1 VTARTESAPV
11 GPVAGTASTT
21 VAPPRN
27 GYFDLLRGAA
37 LVRVVVYHGLSLA
50 WLHVALP
57 AMGVMFGL
65 GGALFVRSLK
75 RRHPAGVVWRRAL
88 RLLVPLWFYALV
100 ALLVGWE
107 TVGHTPG
114 ELARLVFWVLPLRDP
129 RTSATSGLVNTLWY
143 LRAYLWFVILTPLAL
158 PLVRRWPA
166 IMIASPLVLLPA
178 AADLQRLHP
187 SDTGWILDVLTYG
200 PCWMIGFL
208 EADGSLALIS
218 GYAIA
223 IIAGIA
229 GVIGLGLDMFAGG
242 LAPPLDGLGQM
253 GYAVWS
259 AAVVLVLLRL
269 GRDTGRLTR
278 RRWLNKPVTFVNARA
293 VTIYLWH
300 DVAIVAVAASFT
312 AAGIATSR
320 LERLPL
326 VILLI
331 ATIAIAVGWV
341 EDLGALR
348 PPRLLRPAIGSR
360 EHRPIVDH
368 ATARPRHLHRAR
380 REGPWL
386 PLPRPQN
393 LLAAR
398 RDGDGR
404 HRSAR
409 LPTVQGQDGGSS

>member
-1 VTARTESAPV
+1 VIARAESVPV
-11 GPVAGTASTT
+11 GPVAGTASTAA
-21 VAPPRN
+21 APSRN

-37 LVRVVVYHGLSLA
+37 LVRVVVYHALSLA

-107 TVGHTPG
+107 TVGHKPG

-129 RTSATSGLVNTLWY
+129 RTSATSGLVDTLWY
-143 LRAYLWFVILTPLAL
+143 LRAYLWFVMLTPLAL

-166 IMIASPLVLLPA
+166 IMIAAPLVLLPA
-178 AADLQRLHP
+178 AADLQR
-187 SDTGWILDVLTYG
+187 SDPWGTGWILDLLIYG

-208 EADGSLALIS
+208 EADGALALVS

-223 IIAGIA
+223 IIAGVA
-229 GVIGLGLDMFAGG
+229 SVIGLGLNVFVGG
-242 LAPPLDGLGQM
+242 LAPPLDGLGQL
-253 GYAVWS
+253 GYAIWS
-259 AAVVLVLLRL
+259 AAVVLVLLGL
-269 GRDTGRLTR
+269 GRDTGRITR
-278 RRWLNKPVTFVNARA
+278 RRWLNKPLTFVNARA

-326 VILLI
+326 VILLT
-331 ATIAIAVGWV
+331 ATIAIAAGWV

-348 PPRLLRPAIGSR
+348 PPRLLRPTVGSPER
-360 EHRPIVDH
+360 RPIVDQ
-368 ATARPRHLHRAR
+368 AMAGPRYLRRAQ

-386 PLPRPQN
+386 R
-393 LLAAR
+393 
-398 RDGDGR
+398 
-404 HRSAR
+404 
-409 LPTVQGQDGGSS
+409 